1 MHLLNLG
8 KFRSASICYRFSICH
23 VDFYWRR
30 IEAIECP
37 FEVGRSWLR
46 YTRCLAMK
54 CEIESMDLGS
64 AFDLNAASDIKCVS
78 RLLRDMTSRVREGV
92 SLEGVP
98 TIVLCDHRW
107 FYGCQE
113 ISLLP
118 IAWHF
123 IVAKRASSP
132 TCLVQQTENVLLA
145 KRAYFLLKIH
155 RSNYWIEENGIFE
168 EIIGRKTTL

>member
-1 MHLLNLG
+1 
-8 KFRSASICYRFSICH
+8 
-23 VDFYWRR
+23 
-30 IEAIECP
+30 
-37 FEVGRSWLR
+37 
-46 YTRCLAMK
+46 MK

-98 TIVLCDHRW
+98 AIVLCDHRW

-118 IAWHF
+118 TSWHF

-132 TCLVQQTENVLLA
+132 TYFVQQTENVLQA
-145 KRAYFLLKIH
+145 KRAHFILKIH
-155 RSNYWIEENGIFE
+155 RSNCGTEENGIFE
-168 EIIGRKTTL
+168 EIIDYKTR